1 MDSVGVGR
9 PRYGAAARGQAGR
22 PRERLDKPGPLGYT
36 GRMNRLILT
45 GWLAAAVVAGAAEGW
60 ISMFDGRTLNGWRS
74 NEETSN
80 VFSVMDGALRVSG
93 GRAHLFYVGPDGN
106 ASFTNFEF
114 RCEVKTEPGANSGI
128 YIHTAFQERGWP
140 EKGYECQVNNTH
152 KDPKKTGG
160 LYAVADVMNTSP
172 VADGEWFEY
181 AVRVEGRRITISIN
195 GRVTTD
201 WTEPE
206 NWTPPAN
213 MPGRRLSAGTIA
225 LQGHDPK
232 STIWYRNLRIRPL
245 P

>member
-1 MDSVGVGR
+1 MSRV
-9 PRYGAAARGQAGR
+9 
-22 PRERLDKPGPLGYT
+22 
-36 GRMNRLILT
+36 ILT
-45 GWLAAAVVAGAAEGW
+45 VGLAMAAVAGAAEGW

-80 VFSVMDGALRVSG
+80 VFAVVDGALRVSG
-93 GRAHLFYVGPDGN
+93 GRAHLFYVGPDGT

-172 VADGEWFEY
+172 VGDGEWFEY
-181 AVRVEGRRITISIN
+181 AVLVEGRRIRISIN

-206 NWTPPAN
+206 TWTPPAN
-213 MPGRRLSAGTIA
+213 MAGRRLSAGTIA
-225 LQGHDPK
+225 LQGHDPN